1 MEQMITK
8 YLENNYIFTL
18 STLVSYKLVDKF
30 DGSEVG
36 LRSVMQTIMSIFNI
50 DEDTLFP
57 IWEKWSES
65 KAIEVNNR
73 ITDFRYKIY
82 EATGYNVELSLE
94 DMNKILYESP
104 DDVFDST
111 KYDYSLPKRAITSE
125 SYGKKMQ

>member
-1 MEQMITK
+1 
-8 YLENNYIFTL
+8 
-18 STLVSYKLVDKF
+18 
-30 DGSEVG
+30 
-36 LRSVMQTIMSIFNI
+36 MSIFNI
-50 DEDTLFP
+50 DDETLFP

-111 KYDYSLPKRAITSE
+111 QYDYSLPKRAIPSE

>member
-1 MEQMITK
+1 MEQMVIK
-8 YLENNYIFTL
+8 YLENNYHFTL
-18 STLVSYKLVDKF
+18 STLVSYRLVDKF

-50 DEDTLFP
+50 DDEALFP
-57 IWEKWSES
+57 IWEKWSEN

-94 DMNKILYESP
+94 DMNKVLYSSP
-104 DDVFDST
+104 DEEFDST
-111 KYDYSLPKRAITSE
+111 QYDYSLPRHAIE
-125 SYGKKMQ
+125 SNGKKMR